1 MKTKTIIISLLL
13 FLLIIG
19 ATVGKTYITTGL
31 YAVGT
36 LIVLLC
42 LVFYIFKLLLN
53 EKKSIEE
60 SFQNLKTNLDSAK
73 TEILLNQAAYKEQI
87 MSDITEK
94 HFSLNQII
102 TQGIDSLKNE
112 TINRTNTVVDLLSAQ
127 SENIDDKFKMEAELI
142 DSLSVKNQSLSSEI
156 LNKIT
161 SGSAKTEDVLNK
173 TAEHIWEEEERTRKI
188 IEDASNKI
196 SSLLD
201 SQREVFK
208 NSIDASNDSITKI
221 SHENKDAVLAS
232 VSELSI
238 KETSSREALLLSL
251 SDVLQKKSHEIKDLI
266 ESSHETVA
274 NDINNRGIEMT
285 DNITRCI
292 VNSIGVVSDN
302 INKTYT
308 SLTESTDSLLQTF
321 KAQSENINNN
331 VLSSIERND
340 ALKEIVTSDIT
351 KLEDILNVA
360 KLQVDNII
368 RNVESVKQQNNT
380 IEESIITNNK
390 LIENS
395 ENAVVTSVNQHKTEI
410 VDIVLQ
416 NTTNISTS
424 IEQSVSKA
432 LTTLTESIRQANTL
446 NIKTEETL
454 LQSNNDQTQ
463 LISSAIH
470 KIEECVIKTLKSN
483 NDNAEL
489 LSESLVE
496 MTNSIS
502 SKIESMDKQ
511 NQTLKTDIKELNSF
525 HNGEANTLRSISD
538 QFNSLQNGITSI
550 QIQSNNVEN
559 LVNEFTKKN
568 SNIAIIDSL
577 KSMIAELRQ
586 ELKSGVSDLND
597 EILETQINQET
608 INDEIDKLQVLL
620 RNISKESKG
629 VQEQS
634 THTSTTTSKT
644 DLVSRTS
651 PQKQPEVK
659 RTPPIIPSANFSE
672 LTNVEPNPN
681 RTETI
686 IDKETNNIVINQFVR
701 GQLAK
706 STMKDHKGHI
716 IFELEYKDG
725 KIVRSKNYDTKGII
739 NIEQTY
745 YENGQV
751 HFRNEKTI
759 KGNISTEF
767 DKNGNK
773 K

>member
-321 KAQSENINNN
+321 
-331 VLSSIERND
+331 
-340 ALKEIVTSDIT
+340 
-351 KLEDILNVA
+351 
-360 KLQVDNII
+360 
-368 RNVESVKQQNNT
+368 
-380 IEESIITNNK
+380 
-390 LIENS
+390 
-395 ENAVVTSVNQHKTEI
+395 
-410 VDIVLQ
+410 
-416 NTTNISTS
+416 
-424 IEQSVSKA
+424 
-432 LTTLTESIRQANTL
+432 
-446 NIKTEETL
+446 
-454 LQSNNDQTQ
+454 
-463 LISSAIH
+463 
-470 KIEECVIKTLKSN
+470 
-483 NDNAEL
+483 
-489 LSESLVE
+489 
-496 MTNSIS
+496 
-502 SKIESMDKQ
+502 
-511 NQTLKTDIKELNSF
+511 
-525 HNGEANTLRSISD
+525 
-538 QFNSLQNGITSI
+538 
-550 QIQSNNVEN
+550 
-559 LVNEFTKKN
+559 
-568 SNIAIIDSL
+568 
-577 KSMIAELRQ
+577 
-586 ELKSGVSDLND
+586 
-597 EILETQINQET
+597 
-608 INDEIDKLQVLL
+608 
-620 RNISKESKG
+620 
-629 VQEQS
+629 
-634 THTSTTTSKT
+634 
-644 DLVSRTS
+644 
-651 PQKQPEVK
+651 
-659 RTPPIIPSANFSE
+659 
-672 LTNVEPNPN
+672 
-681 RTETI
+681 
-686 IDKETNNIVINQFVR
+686 
-701 GQLAK
+701 
-706 STMKDHKGHI
+706 
-716 IFELEYKDG
+716 
-725 KIVRSKNYDTKGII
+725 
-739 NIEQTY
+739 
-745 YENGQV
+745 
-751 HFRNEKTI
+751 
-759 KGNISTEF
+759 
-767 DKNGNK
+767 
-773 K
+773 